1 MSTSYPSQYYR
12 DYLQLGRLLDA
23 QHPVSADYKVD
34 AHDELL
40 FIITHQAYELW
51 FKQILHELGSI
62 RTLMQQ
68 NPIPEHHIGTA
79 LFRVQ
84 RINRI
89 CGLLLDQIS
98 VLETMTP
105 LDFLDFREFLSPASG
120 FQSLQFRLVEI
131 TLGLENVQRLN
142 IGRDHFYSR
151 LDEGDR
157 KVIAEAEQ
165 HPSMFSLVEQWLE
178 RMPFTDMEG
187 YEFWQEYRSTVLSS
201 LEDDRAMLRRNAE
214 SDEQIAQ
221 QLAQIDAT
229 ENSFQALFNEEEYNK
244 LREQH
249 VRRLSL
255 RATQAALFI
264 YLYRDFPL
272 LQQPFRFL
280 DALIEMDENLALWRY
295 RHALMVS
302 RMIGSKVGTGG
313 SMGHKYLVETSVQH
327 RVFKEYADLTSYLL
341 PRRAIP
347 HLPENVQEKLR
358 FSFESR

>member
-1 MSTSYPSQYYR
+1 MSKSYPSQYYR
-12 DYLQLGRLLDA
+12 DYLQIGKLLDA
-23 QHPVSADYKVD
+23 QHPVSAEYGVD

-51 FKQILHELGSI
+51 FKQILHELNSI
-62 RTLMQQ
+62 RALMQQ
-68 NPIPEHHIGTA
+68 NPIPEHHVGTA

-89 CGLLLDQIS
+89 CGLMLDQIS

-105 LDFLDFREFLSPASG
+105 LDFLDFREFLTPASG

-151 LDEGDR
+151 LDENDR
-157 KVIAEAEQ
+157 KTVEQAEKQ
-165 HPSMFSLVEQWLE
+165 TSLFSLVEHWLE

-187 YEFWQEYRSTVLSS
+187 YAFWQEYRRTVISA
-201 LEDDRAMLRRNAE
+201 LEDDKATLRRNADN
-214 SDEQIAQ
+214 DEQIAQ

-229 ENSFQALFNEEEYNK
+229 ESSFNALFSEEEYNK
-244 LREQH
+244 LREQNT
-249 VRRLSL
+249 RRLSL
-255 RATQAALFI
+255 KATQAALFV
-264 YLYRDFPL
+264 YLYRDYPL

-280 DALIEMDENLALWRY
+280 DALIEMDENFALWRY

-341 PRRAIP
+341 PRREIP
-347 HLPENVQEKLR
+347 PLPENVQEQLK
-358 FSFESR
+358 FSFEA